1 MLHTQWSRNISPWL
15 PSAPHAA
22 DMTRARCSS
31 APSWLPTCCCMHF
44 PMPLHVPCWV
54 MLWVPADMTRGARSG
69 LLLRYARTHP
79 TAKACSSPHY
89 SRPPSSGAKLLAAD
103 MPLHAI
109 TKGLY
114 TLLPV
119 YALGASR
126 DMTRRA
132 HCTIIGEHGM
142 TLNTTLVTTTQ

>member
-1 MLHTQWSRNISPWL
+1 
-15 PSAPHAA
+15 
-22 DMTRARCSS
+22 
-31 APSWLPTCCCMHF
+31 
-44 PMPLHVPCWV
+44 

-69 LLLRYARTHP
+69 LLLLIRTDAPHCQGLQQPPLQPP
-79 TAKACSSPHY
+79 TQFA
-89 SRPPSSGAKLLAAD
+89 AKLLAAD